1 MHKNCNM
8 FHTYTHNKYC
18 SGDNLWTIL
27 EDKLPISTFSTFCNT
42 GYSISGCTSQLGF
55 YSSAYYPVSS
65 LSSQAFHLDA
75 FQASTVLVVLSL
87 TIFFASPINHT
98 TPIRST
104 VMSWAIWMGDL
115 ISLLQLWMK
124 YVNPIPLF
132 FCAFHQFQDLVFTS
146 EPNNLFYSYI
156 LHAITKSKLQNV
168 CKSVKVHSKNN
179 GEIVRQ

>member
-1 MHKNCNM
+1 MSWFTFINVVCTLPDSSSYHKLQNYCIKQFCSNLFVYSQHIKQTHANLKMHKNCNM

-18 SGDNLWTIL
+18 SGDNLWTIP

-42 GYSISGCTSQLGF
+42 GHSISGCTSQLWF

-104 VMSWAIWMGDL
+104 VMS
-115 ISLLQLWMK
+115 
-124 YVNPIPLF
+124 
-132 FCAFHQFQDLVFTS
+132 
-146 EPNNLFYSYI
+146 
-156 LHAITKSKLQNV
+156 
-168 CKSVKVHSKNN
+168 
-179 GEIVRQ
+179 